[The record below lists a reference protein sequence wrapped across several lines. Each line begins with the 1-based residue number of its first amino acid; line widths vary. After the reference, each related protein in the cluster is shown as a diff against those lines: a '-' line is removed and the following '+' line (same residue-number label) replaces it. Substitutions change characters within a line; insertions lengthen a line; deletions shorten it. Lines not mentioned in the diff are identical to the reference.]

1 MNCSRRIFLR
11 GAGLGVFGLGF
22 RPSSFLARAAGIA
35 ASDRRV
41 LVAVFQRGAADGLN
55 MVVPYGDSSYYRI
68 RSTIA
73 IPRPG
78 SSGGAIDLDGFF
90 GLHPGLAPLKPLY
103 GAGELAI
110 VHAVGSPDGTRSH
123 FDAQDFMETAAP
135 GVKSVRDGWLNRA
148 AGEIPGES
156 VLEAVS
162 VASRISRSLQ
172 GSESV
177 TAVRQVSD
185 FDLRARTWHE
195 EAERELNLMY
205 VAAPGEVGRTG
216 RDTLEAI
223 RILRGAG
230 GRLGQPQNGATYPQ
244 GAAGTALRQAAQLIR
259 ADVGVRIAFVDVPGW
274 DHHANETPQLQ
285 TELTNLAGA
294 LAAFHQDLGPLMA
307 DVVVLTMTEFGRTA
321 GQNGSEG
328 TDHGHA
334 SAMFL
339 LGGTV
344 RGGRVYGRWPG
355 LGPNELY
362 EGRDLALT
370 TDFREVFAEVARAQ
384 LGVTNAQAVF
394 PGWAPTAPLG
404 IMG

>member
-1 MNCSRRIFLR
+1 MSCSRRIFLR
-11 GAGLGVFGLGF
+11 GAGLGVLGLGF
-22 RPSSFLARAAGIA
+22 RPSSFLARAAGLA
-35 ASDRRV
+35 GPDRRV

-55 MVVPYGDSSYYRI
+55 MVVPYGDSNYYRI
-68 RSTIA
+68 RPSIT

-78 SSGGAIDLDGFF
+78 SSGGALDLDGFF
-90 GLHPGLAPLKPLY
+90 GLHPALAPLRPLY
-103 GAGELAI
+103 GAGELAM
-110 VHAVGSPDGTRSH
+110 VHAVGSADGTRSH
-123 FDAQDFMETAAP
+123 FDAQDFMETAVP

-148 AGEIPGES
+148 ASEVPGDN

-162 VASRISRSLQ
+162 VASRIPRSLQ
-172 GSESV
+172 GSSSV

-185 FDLRARTWHE
+185 FDLRARTWRE
-195 EAERELNLMY
+195 EAERELNVVY
-205 VAAPGEVGRTG
+205 AQAPGEVGRTG

-223 RILRGAG
+223 RILRAAG
-230 GRLGQPQNGATYPQ
+230 SRLGAPQNEATYPQ
-244 GAAGTALRQAAQLIR
+244 GAAGTALRQAAELIR

-285 TELTNLAGA
+285 NELTNLAGA

-328 TDHGHA
+328 TDHGHG
-334 SAMFL
+334 SVMFL

-355 LGPNELY
+355 LAPEQLY
-362 EGRDLALT
+362 EVRDLAIT
-370 TDFREVFAEVARAQ
+370 TDFREVFAEVARVQ
-384 LGVTNAQAVF
+384 LGVTDARAVF
-394 PGWAPTAPLG
+394 PGWAPTAPPGILG
-404 IMG
+404 